1 VAMEASG
8 VYTDPVYYAL
18 TELDFTEVIVVN
30 PAHVKALKGHKTD
43 PLTEP
48 RSVTAAQRAEWPGLR
63 SPS

>member
-30 PAHVKALKGHKTD
+30 PAHVKAMKGHKTD

-48 RSVTAAQRAEWPGLR
+48 RSVTAAQRAE
-63 SPS
+63 